1 MSVARILGL
10 PVLLTVALGAVACGG
25 QVYPPADTTPTK
37 TAISA
42 AEAVNAA
49 SVPQAAL
56 HLKMAKDQLTTA
68 EALLADGENDEAFLV
83 LERARADAELS
94 MSLAKESGMRAQA
107 QEALMK
113 VNKLTEQ

>member
-1 MSVARILGL
+1 MSVRRILGL
-10 PVLLTVALGAVACGG
+10 PLLAVALGLAACGG
-25 QVYPPADTTPTK
+25 QAYPPADTTPTK

-42 AEAVNAA
+42 AEAVNAP

-68 EALLADGENDEAFLV
+68 ESLLADGENDEAYLV

-94 MSLAKESGMRAQA
+94 MALAKEAGMRAQA
-107 QEALMK
+107 AEAIQK
-113 VNKLTEQ
+113 INKLTEQ